1 MLKMNAV
8 GKAIASILFNP
19 EKREE
24 AFQKNTNLRK
34 HLAAAETTID
44 YLERIVEEAEVE
56 KFRHRVNPGLLY
68 DELKIEKL
76 GLKQRGYVC
85 VFQAILS
92 CPGLN
97 LGIDDGRG
105 KGGNRIYRFDLGP
118 YVISHLKKRMGMYEQ
133 TQQAAV

>member
-1 MLKMNAV
+1 MLKMNIV
-8 GKAIASILFNP
+8 GKAIASMLFNP

-24 AFQKNTNLRK
+24 LFEKNSNLRK
-34 HLAAAETTID
+34 HLAAAKTTVD
-44 YLERIVEEAEVE
+44 YLERVVEETGGE

-76 GLKQRGYVC
+76 GLKQRGYVF

-97 LGIDDGRG
+97 LGIDYSRA
-105 KGGNRIYRFDLGP
+105 KNGNRVYRFDLGP
-118 YVISHLKKRMGMYEQ
+118 YVISHFKNRMGMYEQ
-133 TQQAAV
+133 TQQATV